1 MLPASTAWRRK
12 ACCCRHGDQEH
23 EGSKHQTWRLIACLT
38 CHSPEAQP
46 ALDSRPQAPEAGDER
61 AENESQVSI
70 SAHSLDSCVGL
81 APHLTREW
89 AIQPSG
95 WGSIRPSPRVLKR
108 FSGFED
114 DSCRASVLIFWR
126 VTVRFKALVL
136 QVALPCL

>member
-1 MLPASTAWRRK
+1 MLPSSTAWRRK
-12 ACCCRHGDQEH
+12 ACCCHGDQEH

-81 APHLTREW
+81 AHHLTENGQSSHLVG
-89 AIQPSG
+89 APS
-95 WGSIRPSPRVLKR
+95 
-108 FSGFED
+108 
-114 DSCRASVLIFWR
+114 
-126 VTVRFKALVL
+126 
-136 QVALPCL
+136 ALPHVCLNDSLALKMIPAGPAC